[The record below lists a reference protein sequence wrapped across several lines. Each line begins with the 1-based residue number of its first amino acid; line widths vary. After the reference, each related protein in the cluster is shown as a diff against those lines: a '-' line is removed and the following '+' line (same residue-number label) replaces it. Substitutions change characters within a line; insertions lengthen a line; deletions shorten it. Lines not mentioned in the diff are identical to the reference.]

1 MHGSVY
7 DVTNFIKHHPG
18 WNRGGQTSTV
28 LAIMRTLGTDCSEEF
43 DSIHSAHA
51 QRQLKLYRIGALA
64 KDDDDDGP
72 PRRRQ
77 PLTIAGLASFA
88 WIRILGA
95 AARRRATCARA
106 PALRAAALAA
116 VDDDGGDD
124 AFRALAAHAPP
135 ESVGAALAYDAAS
148 RALARLSLGRTPC
161 VLAVAL
167 DATEVSLAFEV
178 EIVTMQA
185 PTLEL
190 GVVSADPDR
199 VAWRDRA
206 PVWAFDCAGS
216 LRSPAGARSAYGA
229 RVRGARVASRSARAT
244 KP

>member
-1 MHGSVY
+1 MRTREVTDGLSPEQLPGACHDADRASYSLAEVAKHDSSDDGWIVVHGSVY

-64 KDDDDDGP
+64 KDDDDGP

-95 AARRRATCARA
+95 
-106 PALRAAALAA
+106 
-116 VDDDGGDD
+116 V
-124 AFRALAAHAPP
+124 
-135 ESVGAALAYDAAS
+135 
-148 RALARLSLGRTPC
+148 
-161 VLAVAL
+161 
-167 DATEVSLAFEV
+167 
-178 EIVTMQA
+178 
-185 PTLEL
+185 
-190 GVVSADPDR
+190 
-199 VAWRDRA
+199 A
-206 PVWAFDCAGS
+206 PV
-216 LRSPAGARSAYGA
+216 
-229 RVRGARVASRSARAT
+229 
-244 KP
+244 